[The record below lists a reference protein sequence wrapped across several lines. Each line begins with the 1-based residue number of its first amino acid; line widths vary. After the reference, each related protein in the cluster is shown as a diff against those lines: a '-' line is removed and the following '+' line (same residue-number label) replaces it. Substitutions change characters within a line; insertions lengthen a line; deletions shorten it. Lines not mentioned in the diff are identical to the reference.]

1 MNIQF
6 SKGQQRNV
14 KSYIC
19 IVYPRISSVV
29 RTGTFKFVKTISAR
43 NVKARNNKDGGQGS
57 LSLLS
62 KQLSF
67 AYINL

>member
-43 NVKARNNKDGGQGS
+43 NVKARNNKDGGRGPCPVYQNNY
-57 LSLLS
+57 LL
-62 KQLSF
+62 L
-67 AYINL
+67 I